1 MADTSEVQTRH
12 FCLCGSNLR
21 SALITGSLCT
31 LHSLIYLVLWIIE
44 VCYIKDFKPFYALA
58 ITFYVLSTTAYILMI
73 IGSVKMH
80 KVLLIVSMTFNG
92 LMVILGITT
101 LIFNIK
107 DGFQMED
114 ALDQGNNI
122 LTWIFS
128 IGVSAWATILGYGA
142 LQEIGMAKET
152 EKNKVGVE
160 NPVSTN
166 PFDEE

>member
-1 MADTSEVQTRH
+1 MDHWS
-12 FCLCGSNLR
+12 
-21 SALITGSLCT
+21 
-31 LHSLIYLVLWIIE
+31 VLL
-44 VCYIKDFKPFYALA
+44 CYIEDFKPFHALA
-58 ITFYVLSTTAYILMI
+58 ITSYVLSTTAYILMI

-80 KVLLIVSMTFNG
+80 KVLLIVSMIFNG

-107 DGFQMED
+107 DSFQMED

-142 LQEIGMAKET
+142 LQEIGMVKET
-152 EKNKVGVE
+152 EKNKVGAE
-160 NPVSTN
+160 NLVSAN